1 MTTEEV
7 IEAIKTN
14 KNYKIYKSREFR
26 TLRLQVLKTFHYEC
40 QRCKESNKIT
50 SAVLVHH
57 VQEVTKHPELAFEE
71 FYIDKNGIKQRNLI
85 PLCKDVTK
93 PSIIDMDLDQIRQNL
108 NRILSTKS
116 DGKTPPTP

>member
-14 KNYKIYKSREFR
+14 KKYKIYKSREFR

-57 VQEVTKHPELAFEE
+57 AQEVTKHPELAFEE

-85 PLCKDVTK
+85 PLCKECHEAIHHRYGFR
-93 PSIIDMDLDQIRQNL
+93 PNQ
-108 NRILSTKS
+108 TKS
-116 DGKTPPTP
+116 EQNFINEERW